1 MRVLR
6 WGLMVRSLIL
16 RRVALIA
23 LLAAPLPA
31 VAPWCDVWCAS
42 AHHADGTTA
51 LAEPPSSEHDHCL
64 NLAQDAAAPSTVIE
78 GVRVPSLTEP
88 PSVTCEALAT
98 AVLTSAP
105 KGPETPTAVVRI
117 DAFAMAGVRGR
128 HRPALTAAGPAP
140 PLIPAVRS
148 LALRL

>member
-6 WGLMVRSLIL
+6 WGLMERSLIL

-42 AHHADGTTA
+42 AHHAEETTA
-51 LAEPPSSEHDHCL
+51 LTETPSSEHDHCL

-105 KGPETPTAVVRI
+105 KGPETPTAVVRT

-140 PLIPAVRS
+140 PLIPSVRS